1 METKYK
7 TVVARGWK
15 RGESRVTTDWYED
28 FGEDDENILKL
39 IVVTMAQ
46 LC

>member
-1 METKYK
+1 M

-15 RGESRVTTDWYED
+15 RGESRVTTGWYED
-28 FGEDDENILKL
+28 FGEDAENILKL
-39 IVVTMAQ
+39 IVVAVAQ